1 MTGPAAEPRRFR
13 RLRRLSQRLPLRAK
27 LMAALFLLTT
37 VAVVGTAA
45 AATAVLRTYL
55 VDRVDGSLERY
66 SEQSVPYMLKLD
78 AGTATDAD
86 RPRLPTPYLLVT
98 RDAAGREVQ
107 REEAQLDPQAGP
119 RLEPLTLDEVRMR
132 AGRPFDVP
140 AQRSGEHGW
149 RVRAIQLPDG
159 GGSLTFALSLSEV
172 EGTVSRLV
180 RILFAVGLIVL
191 LLITGLA
198 YFIVRSS
205 LRPLKEVESTAE
217 AIAAGDLSRR
227 VPDSYGRITEVG
239 RLSVALN
246 GMLSQIES
254 AFGDREASASSA
266 RASEDRMRRFIT
278 DASHELRTPLTSIR
292 GFAELYRQGAV
303 SRPEQVPDLM
313 RRIEEEAIRM
323 GLLVE
328 DLLLLARLD
337 QHRPIELLPVDL
349 VTIAADTVAAAR
361 AAYPARR
368 IEVRMLDGD
377 TDDLPGVLGDDAR
390 LRQIADNLVRNACTH
405 TPSGTPIVVGVGS
418 AVADDRTWALLQVA
432 DSGPGLSAEERE
444 RVFERFYRTDR
455 SRARSTGGSGLGLS
469 IVAALVAAHGGKVD
483 VASTPGEGAT
493 FRVLLPTDAQPV
505 PDPPSAPPAPAK
517 PAPPAPTADHR
528 PVRPTNAAR

>member
-1 MTGPAAEPRRFR
+1 
-13 RLRRLSQRLPLRAK
+13 
-27 LMAALFLLTT
+27 MAALLLLTT
-37 VAVVGTAA
+37 VAIVGTAA

-55 VDRVDGSLERY
+55 VDRVDSALDRY
-66 SEQSVPYMLKLD
+66 SELTVPYMTKLD
-78 AGTATDAD
+78 TGTATDAD
-86 RPRLPTPYLLVT
+86 RPRLPTPYVLVT
-98 RDAAGREVQ
+98 RDPAGVEIR
-107 REEAQLDPQAGP
+107 RDDAQLDGPEAAP
-119 RLEPLTLDEVRMR
+119 RLDPITLAEVRAR
-132 AGRPFDVP
+132 GGRPFDVP
-140 AQRSGEHGW
+140 AQSHGEHAW
-149 RVRAIQLPDG
+149 RVRAIELPEG
-159 GGSLTFALSLSEV
+159 KGSLTFALSLGDV

-180 RILFAVGLIVL
+180 RILFAVGLNVL
-191 LLITGLA
+191 LLISALA

-239 RLSVALN
+239 RLSGALN

-254 AFGDREASASSA
+254 AFGDREASARAA

-303 SRPEQVPDLM
+303 ASPEQVPDLM
-313 RRIEEEAIRM
+313 RRIEEEAVRM

-361 AAYPARR
+361 AAHPGRR
-368 IEVRMLDGD
+368 IEVRMLDAD

-405 TPSGTPIVVGVGS
+405 TPAGTPIVVGIGS
-418 AVADDRTWALLQVA
+418 AIADGRTWALLEVA
-432 DSGPGLSAEERE
+432 DSGPGLTAEECE

-469 IVAALVAAHGGKVD
+469 IVAALVAAHGGRVE
-483 VASTPGEGAT
+483 VRSAPGAGAA
-493 FRVLLPTDAQPV
+493 FRVLLPTDAQP
-505 PDPPSAPPAPAK
+505 PEPPPA
-517 PAPPAPTADHR
+517 APSTKAAGEPR
-528 PVRPTNAAR
+528 PLRPTIRTQ